1 MISFEQRM
9 VNHSHFI
16 VSHNFN
22 LTQIM
27 QNLQGTEEAP
37 SKDKTYL
44 ILITHDR
51 FNMHGDTMKLI
62 TNQHMIKHGL

>member
-1 MISFEQRM
+1 M

-16 VSHNFN
+16 VANKFN

-27 QNLQGTEEAP
+27 QNLLGTEEVL
-37 SKDKTYL
+37 SKDKIYL

-62 TNQHMIKHGL
+62 TNHHMIKHGL